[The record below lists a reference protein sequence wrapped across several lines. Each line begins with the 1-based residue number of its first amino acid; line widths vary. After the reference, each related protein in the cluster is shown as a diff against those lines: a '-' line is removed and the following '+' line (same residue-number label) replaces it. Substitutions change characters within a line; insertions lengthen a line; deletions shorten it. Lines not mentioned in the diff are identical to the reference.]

1 MHKRLINGL
10 LVAVSLVSAGFAQN
24 ARIGALGGIN
34 ITTDPANVFSLPAYM
49 NDYPDFVQATGGS
62 DLSTSFIGIK
72 SLGEHFSL
80 GIVGLKNN
88 MLDDGFYSAAIQ
100 MINASSQNVDLKEGM
115 PLIPHALVG
124 LNFGTVQIGADVY
137 LELNKAKYTFKAEE
151 SSGDIKEVG
160 KVSNFGLVLNANL
173 LFGDFRLSP
182 VFGMSIPSAKYK
194 LDVGNES
201 DEVKL
206 EKGTS
211 FKFGAE
217 VGLPLFDIDWV
228 AGFMF
233 NTVRYQF
240 VKDGVIFTSNFVN
253 PYLGFE
259 YVLPGDILFV
269 GQYDLGIDID
279 KQKPDVDDNPTV
291 TKNNNVSHLI
301 AFGLEKD
308 IVDVWIFD
316 MLTVRGGINW
326 VIGDNI
332 QIRKNDDIRERIDN
346 STDNSDFSPT
356 VGLGLKKGI
365 FTFDVVSRLGGWTGI
380 ISGPPVVAATITLDF
395 GSKDKVSS
403 NRSAEPVSQPAYQ
416 QPSTPSEPQGQQ
428 QYDSGESGYGF

>member
-1 MHKRLINGL
+1 MRNRLIKGL
-10 LVAVSLVSAGFAQN
+10 LVAVSLFSVGFAQN

-34 ITTDPANVFSLPAYM
+34 IITDPANVFSLPAYM
-49 NDYPDFVQATGGS
+49 NDYPDFVQATGGAN
-62 DLSTSFIGIK
+62 LAASFVGIK
-72 SLGEHFSL
+72 SLSEHFSL
-80 GIVGLKNN
+80 GIIGLKNN
-88 MLDDGFYSAAIQ
+88 MLDDDFYSTAIT
-100 MINASSQNVDLKEGM
+100 MINEATENVDLKNSM

-124 LNFGTVQIGADVY
+124 LNFGAVKIGADVY
-137 LELNKAKYTFKAEE
+137 LELNKAKYTYKAEE

-173 LFGDFRLSP
+173 LFGDLCLSP
-182 VFGMSIPSAKYK
+182 IFGMSIPSAKHK
-194 LDVGNES
+194 LDVGDES
-201 DEVKL
+201 DETKL

-217 VGLPLFDIDWV
+217 VGVPLFDIDWV
-228 AGFMF
+228 AGLMF

-240 VKDGVIFTSNFVN
+240 VKDGNIFISNFVN

-269 GQYDLGIDID
+269 GQYDLGIEID
-279 KQKPDVDDNPTV
+279 KVKPDVDDNPTV
-291 TKNNNVSHLI
+291 TKDNNISHLI

-308 IVDVWIFD
+308 LVDVWIFD

-332 QIRKNDDIRERIDN
+332 QVVKNDDTRERIDN

-365 FTFDVVSRLGGWTGI
+365 FTFDVVSNLGSWAGI

-395 GSKDKVSS
+395 GSKDKVNSS
-403 NRSAEPVSQPAYQ
+403 RSPEPVSDP
-416 QPSTPSEPQGQQ
+416 QPSAPSEPQGQQ
-428 QYDSGESGYGF
+428 QYDSGETGYGF